1 MVGRRSEL
9 AEKAMFKRRKL
20 GSIYVKSPAQEI
32 QSTLGNMVSNLMFS
46 IIACAVYYGIFR
58 YIIIGI
64 WNFLRVEIA
73 EEENPLP
80 VNSPIFLA
88 FIIMGMV
95 GLVLYIFTR
104 RVTKR

>member
-1 MVGRRSEL
+1 
-9 AEKAMFKRRKL
+9 MFKRRKL

-32 QSTLGNMVSNLMFS
+32 QSALGNVVANIVFS
-46 IIACAVYYGIFR
+46 IFACAVYYGIFR

-73 EEENPLP
+73 EEDHPLP
-80 VNSPIFLA
+80 ADSPVFLA
-88 FIIMGMV
+88 CIIMGMV
-95 GLVLYIFTR
+95 GLVLFVFTR

>member
-1 MVGRRSEL
+1 
-9 AEKAMFKRRKL
+9 MFKRRKL

-32 QSTLGNMVSNLMFS
+32 QTALGNLVSNIVFS
-46 IIACAVYYGIFR
+46 IVACAVYYGIFR

-73 EEENPLP
+73 EEDNPLP
-80 VNSPIFLA
+80 ANSPIFLA
-88 FIIMGMV
+88 CIIMGMV
-95 GLVLYIFTR
+95 GLVIYVFTR